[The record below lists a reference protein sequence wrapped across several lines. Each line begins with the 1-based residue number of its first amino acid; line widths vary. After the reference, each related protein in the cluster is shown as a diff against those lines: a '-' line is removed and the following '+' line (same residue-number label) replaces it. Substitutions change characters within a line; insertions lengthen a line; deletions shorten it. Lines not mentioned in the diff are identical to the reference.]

1 MKTIWTAITL
11 FAMVLM
17 VPLGSTVAQQTPD
30 MSAEEAAAHE
40 ALRALKQGAETAFNK
55 LGETGDEKYLE
66 TLLEFVHDDVV
77 LSAMNGV
84 QAVGKQGLID
94 YYKKSMTGPDRTV
107 QTVYHT
113 FEVAALTKLHGDDT
127 GVAYGTSVGT
137 YELTDGLSFT
147 ANTKW
152 TATMVKEDGKWL
164 LASFQF
170 APSIFENPLLEKATE
185 ALYLGVIAAG
195 LIGMLLGYLLCRLF
209 GKRRQSA

>member
-1 MKTIWTAITL
+1 MKTIWTSVVL
-11 FAMVLM
+11 FAMVLLA
-17 VPLGSTVAQQTPD
+17 PLNQAGAQQAVD

-94 YYKKSMTGPDRTV
+94 YYKQTMTGPDRTV
-107 QTVYHT
+107 QTVHHT
-113 FEVAALTKLHGDDT
+113 FEVAALTKLYGDDT
-127 GVAYGTSVGT
+127 GVAYGTSVGN
-137 YELTDGLSFT
+137 YELTDGLNFT
-147 ANTKW
+147 ADTKW

-209 GKRRQSA
+209 GKKRQSA

>member
-1 MKTIWTAITL
+1 MKPIWMVMTL

-17 VPLGSTVAQQTPD
+17 APPNQLAAQQASD
-30 MSAEEAAAHE
+30 MSAEETAAHE

-55 LGETGDEKYLE
+55 LGETGDEKYLDD
-66 TLLEFVHDDVV
+66 LLGLVHDDVV

-84 QAVGKQGLID
+84 QAVGKQGLAD
-94 YYKKSMTGPDRTV
+94 NYRRTMTGPDRTV
-107 QTVYHT
+107 RTVHHT

-137 YELTDGLSFT
+137 YELTDGSSFT

-152 TATMVKEDGKWL
+152 TATMVREDGKWL

-170 APSIFENPLLEKATE
+170 APSIFENPLLEKATSVF
-185 ALYLGVIAAG
+185 YWGVGAAG
-195 LIGMLLGYLLCRLF
+195 LIGLLLGYLLCRLF
-209 GKRRQSA
+209 GNRRQPA

>member
-1 MKTIWTAITL
+1 MKTIWTSITL
-11 FAMVLM
+11 IAMVLIA
-17 VPLGSTVAQQTPD
+17 PLGPAAAQQTPD

-55 LGETGDEKYLE
+55 LGETGDEKHLE
-66 TLLEFVHDDVV
+66 TLLELVHDDVV
-77 LSAMNGV
+77 LTAMNGV
-84 QAVGKQGLID
+84 QSVGKQGLVD
-94 YYKKSMTGPDRTV
+94 YYKRSMTGPDRTV
-107 QTVYHT
+107 QTVHHT

-137 YELTDGLSFT
+137 YELTEGLNFT

-170 APSIFENPLLEKATE
+170 APSIFENPLLEKATK
-185 ALYLGVIAAG
+185 ALFWGVGIAG
-195 LIGMLLGYLLCRLF
+195 LVGLFLGYLLCRLF
-209 GKRRQSA
+209 GKRRQPA